1 LHETASMSVTR
12 LDTWCLS
19 DFEKTDVF
27 VRPAPPRARAARGTR
42 SSQRVRRAIFESGE
56 VTLVDTRADR

>member
-1 LHETASMSVTR
+1 MSVTR

-27 VRPAPPRARAARGTR
+27 VRPAPLPAPREPRARGTR
-42 SSQRVRRAIFESGE
+42 SSQAVRRAIFESGE
-56 VTLVDTRADR
+56 VTLVDARADR